1 MIRNSNRYTIALSL
15 HFMLVTGV
23 LLNLVFCGIDQFAV
37 QNVQRKQ
44 RALVNSISLNSPLL
58 VRITISEQRFLA
70 IRRNE
75 RECVINEEFFEI
87 VHLFRN
93 GGQVVL
99 SLLPD
104 REETAIHK
112 RMKTRF
118 GTQRSDKKQRMAS
131 VVAGFLFFEEKSASL
146 LGDVKVINPKPDEL
160 FEFYLN
166 PHMRINSPPP
176 EVFGLS

>member
-75 RECVINEEFFEI
+75 GNV
-87 VHLFRN
+87 
-93 GGQVVL
+93 
-99 SLLPD
+99 
-104 REETAIHK
+104 
-112 RMKTRF
+112 
-118 GTQRSDKKQRMAS
+118 
-131 VVAGFLFFEEKSASL
+131 
-146 LGDVKVINPKPDEL
+146 
-160 FEFYLN
+160 
-166 PHMRINSPPP
+166 
-176 EVFGLS
+176 